1 MGKKNTKTSSTEEMN
16 WQPAKTPEEQEQ
28 RMILLSMN
36 LAEQQLRDGTASSQV
51 ITHYLKLASSK
62 ERVEKEKLK
71 EEIKLLKAK
80 SKAIESAE
88 NIEKLYG
95 EAISAMKEYSGNK
108 SDDNYE

>member
-1 MGKKNTKTSSTEEMN
+1 MGKKNTKTSDVN
-16 WQPAKTPEEQEQ
+16 NLPQQPAKSPEEQEQ
-28 RMILLSMN
+28 RMIMLSMN

-62 ERVEKEKLK
+62 ERAEKDKLK

-88 NIEKLYG
+88 RVEKLYSD
-95 EAISAMKEYSGNK
+95 AIDAMREYSGK
-108 SDDNYE
+108 KVNYDED

>member
-1 MGKKNTKTSSTEEMN
+1 MGKKNTKTSEAEEMN

-36 LAEQQLRDGTASSQV
+36 LAEKQLREGTASSQV

-62 ERVEKEKLK
+62 ERVEKEKMK

-95 EAISAMKEYSGNK
+95 DAISAMKEYSGNK
-108 SDDNYE
+108 TEENYE

>member
-1 MGKKNTKTSSTEEMN
+1 MGKKNTKSSAADILPQ
-16 WQPAKTPEEQEQ
+16 QPAKSPEEQEQ
-28 RMILLSMN
+28 RMIMLSMN

-62 ERVEKEKLK
+62 ERAEKDKLK

-88 NIEKLYG
+88 RVEKLYSD
-95 EAISAMKEYSGNK
+95 AIDAMREYSGK
-108 SDDNYE
+108 KVNYDED